1 MDPRSAESI
10 VVVAPGCAAQLVEEL
25 FTARVLPAQVPFEV
39 LLPPENSV
47 QYDTLRNLKLF
58 AGKIRVSP
66 SPGRKFFSADHLKWL
81 RGRLKA
87 ASKVNLLICQSPFK
101 DPLTALISLLV
112 LYWSGRTITLLFAT
126 PEAIIDLDGQ
136 GFSDKWIVQELN
148 REILFN
154 ELHRAFWFLTPWDI
168 IYFLMFA
175 GLIVKQKLQKSLP
188 FCFKTK

>member
-1 MDPRSAESI
+1 MDPKSAAGL
-10 VVVAPGCAAQLVEEL
+10 VVVAPWCPAALIEEL
-25 FTARVLPAQVPFEV
+25 FTARVLPAQAPFEV

-47 QYDTLRNLKLF
+47 QYDKLRNLKAF
-58 AGKIRVSP
+58 AGRARFFS

-81 RGRLKA
+81 RDRLKS
-87 ASKVNLLICQSPFK
+87 ASQVNLLICQSPFK
-101 DPLTALISLLV
+101 DPLTALISLVV
-112 LYWSGRTITLLFAT
+112 LYWSGQTITLLFAT

-136 GFSDKWIVQELN
+136 GFSDKWIAQDLN